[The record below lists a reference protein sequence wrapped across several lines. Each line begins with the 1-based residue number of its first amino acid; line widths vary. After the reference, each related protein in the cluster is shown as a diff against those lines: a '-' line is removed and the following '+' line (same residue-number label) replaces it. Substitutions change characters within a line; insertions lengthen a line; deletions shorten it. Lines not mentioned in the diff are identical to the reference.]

1 MSGVYSD
8 PSRSVASK
16 GGLSHQ
22 TREELEAIRPLIAN
36 ELAAL
41 RTAVDEMFAADLDR
55 DLALVIRLGGL
66 TEGE

>member
-1 MSGVYSD
+1 M
-8 PSRSVASK
+8 K

-22 TREELEAIRPLIAN
+22 TWEELEAIRFLISN

-55 DLALVIRLGGL
+55 DLASVIRHGDL